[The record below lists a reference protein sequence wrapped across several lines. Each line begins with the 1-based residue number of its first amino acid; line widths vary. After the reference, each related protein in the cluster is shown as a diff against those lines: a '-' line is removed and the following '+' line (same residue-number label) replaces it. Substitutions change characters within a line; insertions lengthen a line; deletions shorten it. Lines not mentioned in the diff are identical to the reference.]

1 MDPGRPSASAIDLL
15 HQRQDRR
22 SAGLNLE
29 DARVQSAEV
38 VEQKRPD
45 KSVGAASPNEA
56 SSASR
61 SRGMTVASSASIAAA
76 DALLIATPEDNH
88 CVPGVVENAD

>member
-1 MDPGRPSASAIDLL
+1 MNDRPIFDYLNTLAAEEEMLWEHAGDGDGLDAMQQQRLEWIRVELDQCYDLL

-38 VEQKRPD
+38 VER
-45 KSVGAASPNEA
+45 
-56 SSASR
+56 
-61 SRGMTVASSASIAAA
+61 
-76 DALLIATPEDNH
+76 
-88 CVPGVVENAD
+88 